1 MSQQLLK
8 MLNQNNVE
16 VNKVI
21 KDREKLIDALLV
33 KMLKHAH
40 SSGNKAITFTE
51 LYNGIVTNSFL
62 KNFNFSQTIIKERL

>member
-1 MSQQLLK
+1 MSMQLVKL
-8 MLNQNNVE
+8 LNQNSIE

-40 SSGNKAITFTE
+40 STGNKSITFSE
-51 LYNGIVTNSFL
+51 LYNGIITHHFL
-62 KNFNFSQTIIKERL
+62 KNFNFSQTVIKERL